1 MEVWNKCWWWVK
13 IEVVI
18 NGFRRKGLK
27 GSATSEKK
35 MEIYGNQSNCLYICV
50 CVYYVWWVYATFSTN
65 SWIEIDE
72 INDYNYY
79 IINLSNVK
87 WIDMESWMLV

>member
-1 MEVWNKCWWWVK
+1 MGTKAIVC
-13 IEVVI
+13 I
-18 NGFRRKGLK
+18 F
-27 GSATSEKK
+27 
-35 MEIYGNQSNCLYICV
+35 V
-50 CVYYVWWVYATFSTN
+50 CVYYVWRVYATFSTN